1 MGFPCR
7 GSRGWWG
14 AKQTRS
20 SLQIEDGE
28 GGEHSL
34 KTFRKHSILYR
45 NQSPIEG
52 HRTAHIRGLMKT
64 KLFVPLCFSL
74 RGFPGEHNG
83 TEGAD
88 GGNLA
93 AIPSILIGL
102 SLCFLVRGL
111 QIRQPHCWGSVGV
124 LSELGEWG
132 CVARGALQHR
142 RPPLAFAACLIPLLT
157 SPH

>member
-1 MGFPCR
+1 
-7 GSRGWWG
+7 
-14 AKQTRS
+14 
-20 SLQIEDGE
+20 
-28 GGEHSL
+28 
-34 KTFRKHSILYR
+34 
-45 NQSPIEG
+45 
-52 HRTAHIRGLMKT
+52 MKT

-132 CVARGALQHR
+132 CVARGALQHC
-142 RPPLAFAACLIPLLT
+142 RPPLAFAACLIPSLT